1 MLSTKL
7 RRAKRNARKAI
18 TEVTSLQSRV
28 ADLAEADISVPA
40 SLKTLLDI
48 HSNTFSDRPTI
59 SKITCQM
66 YECAEENWQNSLCV
80 LSC

>member
-1 MLSTKL
+1 MLSTK
-7 RRAKRNARKAI
+7 RKARKAI

-48 HSNTFSDRPTI
+48 HNPQLARLPVKCMSVLKKTGKTP
-59 SKITCQM
+59 
-66 YECAEENWQNSLCV
+66 CV
-80 LSC
+80 F

>member
-7 RRAKRNARKAI
+7 RRAKRKARKAI

-40 SLKTLLDI
+40 SLKTSLDI
-48 HSNTFSDRPTI
+48 HSIPFSNPQLARLPVKCMNLLKKTGKT
-59 SKITCQM
+59 SR
-66 YECAEENWQNSLCV
+66 V
-80 LSC
+80 F

>member
-7 RRAKRNARKAI
+7 RRAKRKARKAI

-40 SLKTLLDI
+40 SLTILLDI
-48 HSNTFSDRPTI
+48 FTPTHLL
-59 SKITCQM
+59 TH
-66 YECAEENWQNSLCV
+66 N
-80 LSC
+80 

>member
-7 RRAKRNARKAI
+7 RRAKRKARKAI

-40 SLKTLLDI
+40 SLKTSLDI
-48 HSNTFSDRPTI
+48 HSNPFSNQQLARLPV
-59 SKITCQM
+59 KCM
-66 YECAEENWQNSLCV
+66 NV
-80 LSC
+80 LKKTGKTSRVF